1 MHPLGIPM
9 RSSSEFEAELGKVLV
24 DGHVIGF
31 LLDSSTGHLKR
42 SGLIS
47 EGACVRPLHELLGT
61 RATLFYP
68 DPRHFEGQHYQAAV
82 RDFSQRL
89 AESTNVPFK
98 IRPPT
103 LLLMTY
109 RDGVFQ
115 SPSDRSLDTKT
126 TCLWHGQIYEFIS
139 DYLATHAPA
148 DSQQQWVKK
157 LIQTH
162 GESIGV
168 DTLKACAGLLISKLL
183 PL

>member
-1 MHPLGIPM
+1 M

-31 LLDSSTGHLKR
+31 LLDSPTGHLKR

-47 EGACVRPLHELLGT
+47 ERECVMPLHELLGT

-68 DPRHFEGQHYQAAV
+68 DPRHFEGQHYRTAV

-89 AESTNVPFK
+89 AESTNVPFI

-103 LLLMTY
+103 LLLLTY
-109 RDGVFQ
+109 REGVFQ
-115 SPSDRSLDTKT
+115 SPSDRSLDAKT
-126 TCLWHGQIYEFIS
+126 TCLWHGQIYQFIS
-139 DYLATHAPA
+139 DYLANHAPA
-148 DSQQQWVKK
+148 NTERQWVKK

-162 GESIGV
+162 GESVGV